1 MDNHTAQ
8 NSGPSAGLPG
18 YLPIA
23 EHGVIGDLHTAAL
36 IGTDGTIDW
45 YCCPSFDSPSV
56 FGAILDRAKGG
67 YYRIAP
73 ATDGWTP
80 KQLYLPDTNVLIT
93 RFLTEEGV
101 GEVQDFMPVDSGR
114 TATHRHRLVRRVLG
128 VRGTMHF
135 VMNAQPR
142 FNYGRDE
149 HDMFFHENGVLF
161 RSPGISLALET
172 PLELKP
178 DGAGVQCHFALGPGE
193 SATFVLE
200 RVPAD
205 YVPRAY
211 SAEVTRE
218 AFEATVTYW
227 RNWLARSSYQGR
239 WREMVHRSA
248 LTLKLL
254 THLPT
259 GAIVAAPTTSLP
271 EQLGGNRNWDY
282 RFCWLRDA
290 TLTLMALMNS
300 GYTEEAASWRDWLQ
314 RSIAGS
320 ADQIQIMYGLEGE
333 RRMDEWEVPWL
344 IGYQGAAPVRIGNA
358 AAGQVQLDVYGE
370 VLECLHQARRHG
382 LRPPP
387 HGWGLQRAI
396 VEHLEA
402 IWDQPDEG
410 IWEVRGGARDFT
422 FSKIMAWVALDRMV
436 RDATKY
442 HLSGDIAGWRNV
454 RDKIHAE
461 VLARGFDEKRNT
473 FTQSFGSTGLDA
485 SLLLIPMVGFLPAN
499 DPRVRGTVAA
509 VERELM
515 IGGFVQR
522 YSTETQVDGLPPG
535 EGAFLACSFWLADAY
550 ALQGRT
556 QDAEA
561 LFERL
566 LDLRNDV
573 GLLSEEYDPRFKR
586 LVGNFPQAFSH
597 VALVGTAMT
606 LIGRGARNGG

>member
-1 MDNHTAQ
+1 MMQASKRQ
-8 NSGPSAGLPG
+8 AM
-18 YLPIA
+18 PIEDYA
-23 EHGVIGDLHTAAL
+23 MIGDRHTAAL
-36 IGTDGTIDW
+36 VGRDGTIDW
-45 YCCPSFDSPSV
+45 LCLPRFDSPACFSALL
-56 FGAILDRAKGG
+56 GDSKNGHWQ
-67 YYRIAP
+67 IAP
-73 ATDGWTP
+73 QALG
-80 KQLYLPDTNVLIT
+80 
-93 RFLTEEGV
+93 TEEAAQCQVTRAYREDSLVLETVFTTPQGSV
-101 GEVQDFMPVDSGR
+101 ALIDFMAMGQENS
-114 TATHRHRLVRRVLG
+114 RLVRLVQGRSGRV
-128 VRGTMHF
+128 TMG
-135 VMNAQPR
+135 MCLALR
-142 FNYGRDE
+142 FDYGISVPWVTRLHDGGGICAIAGPSLVALHTPVKLTGRDMTTVAE
-149 HDMFFHENGVLF
+149 FTVH
-161 RSPGISLALET
+161 
-172 PLELKP
+172 
-178 DGAGVQCHFALGPGE
+178 AGQEIP
-193 SATFVLE
+193 FVLSHGPSHFPMPPPIDVHAALAETE
-200 RVPAD
+200 RDWHEFIGRCTYKGKYGPA
-205 YVPRAY
+205 VR
-211 SAEVTRE
+211 
-218 AFEATVTYW
+218 
-227 RNWLARSSYQGR
+227 RSLLTLR
-239 WREMVHRSA
+239 A
-248 LTLKLL
+248 LTYR
-254 THLPT
+254 PT
-259 GAIVAAPTTSLP
+259 GGIVAAPTTSLP